1 MEPTEPT
8 KPTNDDINFESVLL
22 DLKILL
28 NNKTLSFQS
37 KSQLQLIFQFINL
50 RKMGYKVMDASQI
63 VAESIGKGK
72 YQAEL
77 IRIWTKKF
85 LKNKTIPTS
94 KCGQHQKIKSLLWDE
109 DVNKMILKYLQSKG
123 CAVTIK
129 DFKTYVKETVFLI
142 IEIK

>member
-1 MEPTEPT
+1 MITSFFKKQNEVLINLKLTEPI
-8 KPTNDDINFESVLL
+8 KSINNDINFESVLL

-63 VAESIGKGK
+63 VAESIRKEK

-77 IRIWTKKF
+77 I
-85 LKNKTIPTS
+85 
-94 KCGQHQKIKSLLWDE
+94 H
-109 DVNKMILKYLQSKG
+109 V
-123 CAVTIK
+123 
-129 DFKTYVKETVFLI
+129 
-142 IEIK
+142 